1 VRNSAKMAC
10 AVALPVTLSATLA
23 LAGGF
28 AGYTDPVRWPVGL
41 NPTDVQT
48 ADLDGDAHA
57 DLLITNI
64 AGRLTTLRGVGDGA
78 FVTLGV
84 AQTIAAPK
92 ALALG
97 DFNGDHHPDAAVV
110 SATGLQLAIHLNQGD
125 GTFGSASLITL
136 SAFAD
141 AVVSGDF
148 NGDGRLDLYVSHIN
162 AHRLTLLLGDGT
174 GSFQIDRTIDTPYY
188 PYCIEAVNLNGDN
201 ATDLGVGLLS
211 GGQDNAI
218 RMILSDGKGGYLPPV
233 DSSFIR
239 QPVDLAFADFNR
251 DEILDCVSVDK
262 HAGIATVMQGN
273 GDGSFSSPQYHPFDG
288 QPEEVE
294 AFDVN
299 NDGVADVVAA
309 HSYFH
314 RVTTMVGLGN
324 GQFLFP
330 VWQDVGPQA
339 NDLTHADFDGDGFM
353 DLAVAH
359 GVPGVEIVSVLLN
372 RSIPGAAAH
381 LLDVSAAVGVIDL
394 GFISDIEH
402 SDNAYLMASAHPLG
416 SVRTPGL
423 IDLRVAARTEEPNP
437 ALLNI
442 SVEAQISWDGIEQVR
457 LLNRLTRH
465 YDVVMQNP
473 SGLGDRI
480 NRVLGVDARPYIGK
494 DGEIELSLRHTTMT
508 RQPFSRFSSFV
519 DWVEIAVE

>member
-1 VRNSAKMAC
+1 MSNSARMAC
-10 AVALPVTLSATLA
+10 ALTLPATLSATLA

-28 AGYTDPVRWPVGL
+28 AGFTDPVRWPVGL
-41 NPTDVQT
+41 DPTDVQT
-48 ADLDGDAHA
+48 ADLDGDSHA
-57 DLLITNI
+57 DLLVTNS
-64 AGRLTTLRGVGDGA
+64 AGRLTTLRGVGDGT

-84 AQTIAAPK
+84 QQTLASPK

-97 DFNGDHHPDAAVV
+97 DFNGDDRPDAAVV
-110 SATGLQLAIHLNQGD
+110 SASGSQLAIHLNQGD
-125 GTFGSASLITL
+125 GTFGSASLIAL
-136 SAFAD
+136 SALAD

-148 NGDGRLDLYVSHIN
+148 NGDGHLDLYVSHIN
-162 AHRLTLLLGDGT
+162 AYRLTLLLGDGT

-201 ATDLGVGLLS
+201 AADLGVGLLS
-211 GGQDNAI
+211 GGQYNAI

-299 NDGVADVVAA
+299 NDGIDDVVAA

-314 RVTTMVGLGN
+314 RVTTMVGLGD

-330 VWQDVGPQA
+330 VWQDVNARA
-339 NDLTHADFDGDGFM
+339 NDLAHADFDGNGFE
-353 DLAVAH
+353 DIVVAH
-359 GVPGVEIVSVLLN
+359 GVPGIDIVSVLRN
-372 RSIPGAAAH
+372 RSTPGAAAH
-381 LLDVSAAVGVIDL
+381 LIDISAAAGKIDL

-402 SDNAYLMASAHPLG
+402 TDNAYLMASAHPLG
-416 SVRTPGL
+416 SARTPGL
-423 IDLRVAARTEEPNP
+423 IDLRVAARTDEPAP
-437 ALLNI
+437 TLLNI
-442 SVEAQISWDGIEQVR
+442 SVEAQISWDGVEQVR
-457 LLNRLTRH
+457 LLNRLTGH
-465 YDVVMQNP
+465 YDTVMQNP

-480 NRVLGVDARPYIGK
+480 NRVLGVDARPYVGK
-494 DGEIELSLRHTTMT
+494 NGEIELSLRHMTMT
-508 RQPFSRFSSFV
+508 RRPFSRFSSFV